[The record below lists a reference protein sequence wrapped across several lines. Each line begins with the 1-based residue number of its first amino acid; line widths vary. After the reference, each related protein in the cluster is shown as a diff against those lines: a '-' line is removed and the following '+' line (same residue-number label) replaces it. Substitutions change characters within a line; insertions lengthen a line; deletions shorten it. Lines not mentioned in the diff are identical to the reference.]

1 MLEYL
6 QKAQQIL
13 ILENHALIRDGG
25 IVTDSDSTVMVID
38 AILRVLS
45 FGLGESIIIFANLN
59 S

>member
-1 MLEYL
+1 M
-6 QKAQQIL
+6 
-13 ILENHALIRDGG
+13 
-25 IVTDSDSTVMVID
+25 TDSDSTVMVID